1 VAEIER
7 KIIEQGKKNPVS
19 RFFHA
24 KSDKEMIATWKSDL
38 NRILHV
44 FTVCSLSEF
53 FGSRQLLH
61 LQTELAVT
69 THIVVTDTHLKVTDT
84 QVVVEHT
91 HTTVTETKIVAE
103 DTHTMVADIH
113 RTVLAG
119 RGTDSKHLSV
129 STTFCLTCFN

>member
-1 VAEIER
+1 VVEIER

-24 KSDKEMIATWKSDL
+24 KSDKETIATWKSDL

-44 FTVCSLSEF
+44 FTVRSPSAL
-53 FGSRQLLH
+53 FGSYQPLR

-69 THIVVTDTHLKVTDT
+69 THIVVTDTHLKVADT
-84 QVVVEHT
+84 QVVVENT
-91 HTTVTETKIVAE
+91 HTTVTKTQIVAE

-119 RGTDSKHLSV
+119 RGTDSKNLSV
-129 STTFCLTCFN
+129 GVTFCLTCFN